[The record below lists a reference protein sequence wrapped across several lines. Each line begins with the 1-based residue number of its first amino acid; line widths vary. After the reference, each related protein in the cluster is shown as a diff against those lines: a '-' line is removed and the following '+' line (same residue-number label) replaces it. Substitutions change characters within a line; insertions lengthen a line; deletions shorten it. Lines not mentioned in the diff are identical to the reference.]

1 MMSRRKTRSQDEGN
15 YEERY
20 ARKAAKKQY
29 GMKVINMFAEEDLL
43 GEDLYDDDVNNDESV
58 KISKSKQRKH

>member
-1 MMSRRKTRSQDEGN
+1 MMNRRKTRSYDEGN

-20 ARKAAKKQY
+20 ARKAAKKQH

-43 GEDLYDDDVNNDESV
+43 GEDLYDDNVNNDDSV
-58 KISKSKQRKH
+58 KKSKSKQRKH